1 MNQGR
6 VQGPRLFGRKI
17 ECEALD
23 RLLTDAISGTSQ
35 VMVLRG
41 DAGVGKTA
49 LLEYLSHRAAA
60 WHIASAV
67 GVESEME
74 LPYSGL
80 HQLCGPMLD
89 PSIGC
94 PTRSGKRLLPC
105 SD

>member
-6 VQGPRLFGRKI
+6 VQGPRLLGRKS

-23 RLLTDAISGTSQ
+23 RILTDAISGTSQ
-35 VMVLRG
+35 FIVLRG
-41 DAGVGKTA
+41 DAGVGKSA

-67 GVESEME
+67 GVESETFPTAASINFVGRC
-74 LPYSGL
+74 LIT
-80 HQLCGPMLD
+80 
-89 PSIGC
+89 SIGC
-94 PTRSGKRLLPC
+94 PTRSGKRSLPC

>member
-6 VQGPRLFGRKI
+6 VQGPRLFGRKS
-17 ECEALD
+17 ECEVLD
-23 RLLTDAISGTSQ
+23 GLLTDAISGSSQ
-35 VMVLRG
+35 VIVLRG
-41 DAGVGKTA
+41 DAGVGKSA

-74 LPYSGL
+74 LPYGGL

-89 PSIGC
+89 HLDRLPDS
-94 PTRSGKRLLPC
+94 RKRLLPC

>member
-6 VQGPRLFGRKI
+6 VQGSRLFGRKS

-23 RLLTDAISGTSQ
+23 RLLIDAISGTSQ
-35 VMVLRG
+35 VIVLRG
-41 DAGVGKTA
+41 DAGVGKSA

-74 LPYSGL
+74 LPTAA
-80 HQLCGPMLD
+80 
-89 PSIGC
+89 SINFGA
-94 PTRSGKRLLPC
+94 
-105 SD
+105 DA